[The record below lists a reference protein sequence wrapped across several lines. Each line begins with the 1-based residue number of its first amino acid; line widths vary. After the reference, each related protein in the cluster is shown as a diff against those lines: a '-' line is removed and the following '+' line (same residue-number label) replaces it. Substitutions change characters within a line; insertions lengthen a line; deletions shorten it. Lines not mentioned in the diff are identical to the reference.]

1 MANYATLIS
10 AIQEV
15 ITANGNN
22 EITGPILQ
30 QTLVSIINSLGFGY
44 QYVGIAEPET
54 VPGTPDQ
61 NVFYIAGPG
70 TYPNFGPAV
79 VGGSQIGIFKYNGTW
94 NISYL
99 TFPVA
104 DGSVTTP
111 KLADRSVTISK
122 LADDVMEILNTLHLI
137 DKDNLD
143 FAISDAFGYQI
154 VRFANGHIYTKN
166 FDSSVV
172 PTRTEMQDAQPIV
185 VDNDQISDLSISDEN
200 GYQIVKFQRGHII
213 TKEFNSEDINIAI
226 RDDAQCDFA
235 IGDGTKQIVQF
246 KNGHIIT
253 KKFNSESISDAVN
266 YSSIYQRQGN
276 PFGFESAKYFRRSA
290 IRKDFAGYMPLIIVA
305 GQSNA
310 DGRIPYTNAPAW
322 LSANNYAINNY
333 MVWDTA
339 TLTFKT
345 YNVLGMTGN
354 GGAIAGSD
362 GTGENKFA
370 FDAYFAHSFLAQ
382 YGGSLYMIRQ
392 TLGGIGIQNQPTTG
406 TRNWTWQPDIASIVP
421 GCNSMCLA
429 LMEKIQAAYEFA
441 KGQNLKLL
449 PIAILWHQGE
459 NDATADRIG
468 YFKQNLSNLI
478 TWIRGLFLAPTL
490 PFINAD
496 INNADTYTAQVN
508 AIFRELNDLD
518 EYMKTIDM
526 SGHSTTMDGVHFDVS
541 AIQYMGEQMF
551 NAYQNYI

>member
-10 AIQEV
+10 AIQAV
-15 ITANGNN
+15 IDANGNN

-44 QYVGIAEPET
+44 QYIGIATPET
-54 VPGTPDQ
+54 TPGTPDQ

-94 NISYL
+94 DVSYL

-111 KLADRSVTISK
+111 KLADGSVTISK
-122 LADDVMEILNTLHLI
+122 LADDVKEILNTLHLI

-172 PTRTEMQDAQPIV
+172 PTRTEMQDSQPVI
-185 VDNDQISDLSISDEN
+185 VDNDEISDFSIGDQN
-200 GYQIVKFQRGHII
+200 GYQIVRFRRGHIK
-213 TKEFNSEDINIAI
+213 TKEFDSEKINVEV
-226 RDDAQCDFA
+226 DDEEQCDFA
-235 IGDGTKQIVQF
+235 IGDGQKLIVKF
-246 KNGHIIT
+246 VNGHIIT
-253 KKFNSESISDAVN
+253 KKFNSESISDAIN
-266 YSSIYQRQGN
+266 YSSIYQCQVNG
-276 PFGFESAKYFRRSA
+276 FGFESAKYFRRSA
-290 IRKDFAGYMPLIIVA
+290 IRKDFSGYMPLIIVA

-310 DGRIPYTNAPAW
+310 DGRIPYTDAPSW

-333 MVWDTA
+333 FVWDIN

-354 GGAIAGSD
+354 DGD
-362 GTGENKFA
+362 GTDTTGQNKFG
-370 FDAYFAHSFLAQ
+370 FDAFFAHSFLAQ
-382 YGGSLYMIRQ
+382 YGGSLYMVRQ
-392 TLGGIGIQNQPTTG
+392 TLGGIGIQSQPTTG
-406 TRNWTWQPDIASIVP
+406 NRNWTWQPDIDNIVL
-421 GCNSMCLA
+421 GCKSMCLS
-429 LMEKIQAAYEFA
+429 LMEKIQAAYNFA
-441 KGQNLKLL
+441 KANNLKLL
-449 PIAILWHQGE
+449 PVAILWHQGE
-459 NDATADRIG
+459 ADANANDIG

-478 TWIRGLFLAPTL
+478 SWIRGLFLAPTL

-496 INNADTYTAQVN
+496 VNGSYNSYYAQVN
-508 AIFRELNDLD
+508 TIFRELNAVD
-518 EYMKTIDM
+518 EYMKTVDM
-526 SGHSTTMDGVHFDVS
+526 SGHSTTLDGQHFDLD
-541 AIQYMGEQMF
+541 ATQYMGEQMF
-551 NAYQNYI
+551 NVYKTLK